1 MATAKVAITLDT
13 ELLAATDELV
23 KLGYF
28 PSRSSAI
35 AEALKKEIKNQQQ
48 ERLAKEAVKLREE
61 KEELSWLEEETK
73 TWLEEY

>member
-35 AEALKKEIKNQQQ
+35 AEALKKEIKNKQQA
-48 ERLAKEAVKLREE
+48 RLAKEAVKLREE

>member
-61 KEELSWLEEETK
+61 EEELSWLEEETK